1 MFLLIDKPK
10 GISSHDVVNR
20 IRRITGEKR
29 VGHAGTLDPNATGL
43 LIVAVG
49 RDSTKK
55 LSEFLKLDK
64 EYLAEIT
71 LGEERDTDDA
81 LGKIVKSLSLSVRE
95 DLSRKQV
102 RISHNTKSVRD
113 DKAGIESLPTLS
125 REKVENALKS
135 FEGMHV

>member
-55 LSEFLKLDK
+55 LSEFLKGDIENLK
-64 EYLAEIT
+64 TFFYPSGRGGTRT
-71 LGEERDTDDA
+71 LTPFGTR
-81 LGKIVKSLSLSVRE
+81 
-95 DLSRKQV
+95 
-102 RISHNTKSVRD
+102 
-113 DKAGIESLPTLS
+113 
-125 REKVENALKS
+125 
-135 FEGMHV
+135 F